1 MKRLFQDLRMAAA
14 ANDTPRVQ
22 RLLASLSD
30 KQILSPTL
38 RRRLRVAATQ
48 ADAIMLTRELVDEAE
63 REVRETAGRAVVAL
77 TIGAAFGGGLGYMVG
92 RRGRGDAGGETEG
105 DGSLH

>member
-1 MKRLFQDLRMAAA
+1 MKRLFQDLRMASA

-63 REVRETAGRAVVAL
+63 REVRETTGRTVVAL
-77 TIGAAFGGGLGYMVG
+77 TLGAAFGGGLGYLVG
-92 RRGRGDAGGETEG
+92 RRSGAQR
-105 DGSLH
+105 